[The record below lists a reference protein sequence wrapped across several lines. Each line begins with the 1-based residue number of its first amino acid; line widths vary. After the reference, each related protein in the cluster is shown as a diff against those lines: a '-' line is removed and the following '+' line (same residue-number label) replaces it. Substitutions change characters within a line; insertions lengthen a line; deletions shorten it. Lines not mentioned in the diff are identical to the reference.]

1 MNRITISKRVCKQET
16 TSAWLASVLQFA
28 FDIDFFTP
36 FKAFRLKMKEV
47 RYTVYQKLLTIIASI
62 LMGCESTKDIN
73 EILGSE
79 TLAAN
84 MLEME
89 RFPDQSQINLV
100 LRRMDEGSIDQLRSI
115 HHQLFMNNSH
125 SIFSDETVVID
136 FDQSGLVANGKSY
149 EFAERGYFPHKRGKT
164 GYQVS
169 AAFAGKHAEVV
180 EFYLDPG
187 NTHCQERLEDLLSSV
202 TLKYADHL
210 KAERL
215 VVRADSGYGAMHN
228 TESLMAIRGLQFV
241 VKGYSSRK
249 AANIA
254 KTISLAAYT
263 QADDAVWVYELPV
276 SDSGLR
282 TILVQ
287 VLGSKGELTYTL
299 LYTNINRKKMS
310 AVQAFHFYN
319 GRQTIE
325 AFFKTAKNTYGI
337 KNLRT
342 SSFYGIYSFI
352 WLVFMTHNLVIWFR
366 TIKLA
371 NTELHHIGVKT
382 LVEKCSRI
390 RGFVSRAAN
399 HIKVVIPDLSKLAR
413 LLLDALAEPDYIQL
427 CFLI

>member
-1 MNRITISKRVCKQET
+1 MNDCKQET

-28 FDIDFFTP
+28 FDIEFFAP
-36 FKAFRLKMKEV
+36 FKAFQLKMKEV
-47 RYTVYQKLLTIIASI
+47 RYTIYQKLLTIIASI

-100 LRRMDEGSIDQLRSI
+100 LKRMDEGCIEQLRDI

-125 SIFSDETVVID
+125 SVSSDETVVID
-136 FDQSGLVANGKSY
+136 FDQSGLAANARTY
-149 EFAERGYFPHKRGKT
+149 EFAEKGYFPHKRGKT

-169 AAFAGKHAEVV
+169 AAFAGKYAEVV

-210 KAERL
+210 KAGRL
-215 VVRADSGYGAMHN
+215 VIRADSGYGAMKN
-228 TESLMAIRGLQFV
+228 IEKLMAIQRLQFV

-249 AANIA
+249 AARIA
-254 KTISLAAYT
+254 KTIALDAYT
-263 QADDAVWVYELPV
+263 QADDAAWVYELPV

-299 LYTNINRKKMS
+299 LHTNISRKKMS

-325 AFFKTAKNTYGI
+325 AFFKAAKNTYGI

-352 WLVFMTHNLVIWFR
+352 WLVFMTHNLITWFR
-366 TIKLA
+366 MIKLE
-371 NTELHHIGVKT
+371 NTELSHVGVKT

-390 RGFVSRAAN
+390 RGFVIRTAN
-399 HIKVVIPDLSKLAR
+399 RIKIVIPNLSKLAR

-427 CFLI
+427 GFLI